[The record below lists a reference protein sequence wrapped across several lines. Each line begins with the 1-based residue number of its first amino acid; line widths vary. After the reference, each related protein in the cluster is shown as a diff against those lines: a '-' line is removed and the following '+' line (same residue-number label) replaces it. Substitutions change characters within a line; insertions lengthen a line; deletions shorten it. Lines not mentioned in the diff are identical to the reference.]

1 MAMYSGKLSLLDLKD
16 PVLKNVITKELTEN
30 NRSIIDNFYEKL
42 IDHEVFSSRILVHH
56 MPEVFISNKVVRYK
70 TGAYSLSELRK
81 ELDELL
87 DLLGR
92 LGMHGLA
99 DLLESIYINGSNS
112 WNDAYKYIEQ
122 RDYGRYIYV

>member
-1 MAMYSGKLSLLDLKD
+1 MAMYSGKLSLQDLKD

-42 IDHEVFSSRILVHH
+42 IEHDIFSSRILRHH

-70 TGAYSLSELRK
+70 TGTYSLSELRK

-87 DLLGR
+87 DLLCG

-99 DLLESIYINGSNS
+99 DCFWQDLFVGFGQIKIHNLANYIL
-112 WNDAYKYIEQ
+112 
-122 RDYGRYIYV
+122 